1 MRLNELFEGG
11 KDIVAISFGRFNP
24 PHKGH
29 RAAWELMAK
38 AGDWYVGTN
47 SSTQGPKDPLPYDVK
62 IEAMKAIYPSLDGHL
77 IATTSWL
84 TMASELY
91 KKYKDAKLLVFTD
104 EDWVT
109 KTIQQ
114 YNGQENTHGFYNFS
128 EIEQQPTPRLSS
140 ATALRDAVKA
150 GDRKAFSDAAGIDAD
165 TKIDGKAY
173 FDLVAEYLMPY
184 AEKEKAKAAKKKK
197 VGEDVVAYDPNG
209 YWDVY
214 LWGNWYRGKHFDYGP
229 RKVAVPGTT
238 ESEAMEWIQNHA
250 DDIYEYY
257 YKKKFHN
264 GKRMLPQPVEKNLF
278 LNKTKPIGPSQ
289 SYRVP
294 PTEGVIEGADE
305 RKQNALWAQITAHE
319 KAAKKSKDLKQQHH
333 LKMASQLRSQLKTS
347 DNESV
352 SEAPIEMDPAEPMN
366 PMIYGHN
373 KANPGKLK
381 YRMLRAA
388 GQLKD
393 LAARAE
399 NASPAEWQIM
409 ARQFEELK
417 MNIEQIRHA
426 LEELGK
432 KRKKGG
438 IGSRGIDPMLDSIEE
453 GYGRYWCSTDKKWKT
468 RKGPKQ
474 TRKSK

>member
-1 MRLNELFEGG
+1 MKLNELFEAS
-11 KDIVAISFGRFNP
+11 KDVVAISFGRFNP

-38 AGDWYVGTN
+38 SGDWYVGTN

-62 IEAMKAIYPSLDGHL
+62 VEAMKAIYPSLEGHL
-77 IATTSWL
+77 ISSTSWL

-150 GDRKAFSDAAGIDAD
+150 GDRKAFSNAAGIDAD
-165 TKIDGKAY
+165 TKINGKAY

-184 AEKEKAKAAKKKK
+184 AEKEKAKAAKKK
-197 VGEDVVAYDPNG
+197 
-209 YWDVY
+209 
-214 LWGNWYRGKHFDYGP
+214 
-229 RKVAVPGTT
+229 
-238 ESEAMEWIQNHA
+238 
-250 DDIYEYY
+250 
-257 YKKKFHN
+257 
-264 GKRMLPQPVEKNLF
+264 
-278 LNKTKPIGPSQ
+278 TK
-289 SYRVP
+289 
-294 PTEGVIEGADE
+294 EGLE
-305 RKQNALWAQITAHE
+305 
-319 KAAKKSKDLKQQHH
+319 
-333 LKMASQLRSQLKTS
+333 
-347 DNESV
+347 
-352 SEAPIEMDPAEPMN
+352 EAPIEMDPAEPMN
-366 PMIYGHN
+366 PMIHSHD
-373 KANPGKLK
+373 KANPAKLK

-417 MNIEQIRHA
+417 MNMEQIRHA

-438 IGSRGIDPMLDSIEE
+438 IGSRGIDPMVDSVAE
-453 GYGRYWCSTDKKWKT
+453 GYGRYYCSTDKKWKT

-474 TRKSK
+474 SRKSS

>member
-1 MRLNELFEGG
+1 MKLNELFEAG
-11 KDIVAISFGRFNP
+11 KDVVAISFGRFNP

-62 IEAMKAIYPSLDGHL
+62 VEAMKAIYPSLEGHL
-77 IATTSWL
+77 MSSTSWL

-91 KKYKDAKLLVFTD
+91 KKYKNAKLLVFTD
-104 EDWVT
+104 EEWVT
-109 KTIQQ
+109 KTISQ

-128 EIEQQPTPRLSS
+128 DIEQRPTPRLSS

-150 GDRKAFSDAAGIDAD
+150 GDRKAFSNAAGIDAD
-165 TKIDGKAY
+165 TLINGKSY

-184 AEKEKAKAAKKKK
+184 AEKEKAKAEKAKKKVK
-197 VGEDVVAYDPNG
+197 EDVIAYDANG

-257 YKKKFHN
+257 FKKKFHN

-278 LNKTKPIGPSQ
+278 LDKTKPIGPSQ

-294 PTEGVIEGADE
+294 PTESLG
-305 RKQNALWAQITAHE
+305 
-319 KAAKKSKDLKQQHH
+319 
-333 LKMASQLRSQLKTS
+333 
-347 DNESV
+347 
-352 SEAPIEMDPAEPMN
+352 EAPLEMDPAEPMN
-366 PMIYGHN
+366 PMIYGHD

-399 NASPAEWQIM
+399 NASPGEWQIM

-417 MNIEQIRHA
+417 MNMEQIRHA

-432 KRKKGG
+432 MRKKGG
-438 IGSRGIDPMLDSIEE
+438 VRSRGIDPMVDNVNEA
-453 GYGRYWCSTDKKWKT
+453 GYGRYYCSTDKKWKT

-474 TRKSK
+474 SRKSS

>member
-1 MRLNELFEGG
+1 MKLNELFEAS
-11 KDIVAISFGRFNP
+11 KDVVAISFGRFNP

-38 AGDWYVGTN
+38 SGDWYVGTN

-62 IEAMKAIYPSLDGHL
+62 VEAMKAIYPSLEGHL
-77 IATTSWL
+77 ISSTSWL

-150 GDRKAFSDAAGIDAD
+150 GDRKAFSNAAGIDAD
-165 TKIDGKAY
+165 TKINGKAY

-184 AEKEKAKAAKKKK
+184 AEKEKAKAAKKKTK
-197 VGEDVVAYDPNG
+197 ED
-209 YWDVY
+209 
-214 LWGNWYRGKHFDYGP
+214 L
-229 RKVAVPGTT
+229 
-238 ESEAMEWIQNHA
+238 E
-250 DDIYEYY
+250 
-257 YKKKFHN
+257 
-264 GKRMLPQPVEKNLF
+264 
-278 LNKTKPIGPSQ
+278 
-289 SYRVP
+289 
-294 PTEGVIEGADE
+294 
-305 RKQNALWAQITAHE
+305 
-319 KAAKKSKDLKQQHH
+319 
-333 LKMASQLRSQLKTS
+333 
-347 DNESV
+347 
-352 SEAPIEMDPAEPMN
+352 EAPIEMDPAEPMN
-366 PMIYGHN
+366 PMIYSHD
-373 KANPGKLK
+373 KANPAKLK

-438 IGSRGIDPMLDSIEE
+438 IGSRGIDPMLDSQENVIEGPLGTVLSWPEVVNKINSVMKAMGWKGQRKDDNSYMFSTKGQLDDEFYMVIIENEGKNMFHYALGTVEEGDPHIGEEESLPTTEASVSELIDAVREGFGLGEQSVAE
-453 GYGRYWCSTDKKWKT
+453 GYGRYYCSTDKKWKT

-474 TRKSK
+474 SRKSS

>member
-1 MRLNELFEGG
+1 MRLNELFEDG

-62 IEAMKAIYPSLDGHL
+62 IEAMKAIYPSLEGHL

-165 TKIDGKAY
+165 TQINGKAY
-173 FDLVAEYLMPY
+173 FDLVAEYLLPY
-184 AEKEKAKAAKKKK
+184 AEKEKVKAAKKKK
-197 VGEDVVAYDPNG
+197 VSEDVLGYNEEG

-214 LWGNWYRGKHFDYGP
+214 LWGNWHNGKYYDFRP

-238 ESEAMEWIQNHA
+238 ESEAIEWIQNHE

-257 YKKKFHN
+257 HKKKFHN
-264 GKRMLPQPVEKNLF
+264 GKRMLPQPVDKNLF
-278 LNKTKPIGPSQ
+278 LDKTKPIGPSS

-294 PTEGVIEGADE
+294 PTEGLE
-305 RKQNALWAQITAHE
+305 
-319 KAAKKSKDLKQQHH
+319 
-333 LKMASQLRSQLKTS
+333 
-347 DNESV
+347 
-352 SEAPIEMDPAEPMN
+352 EAPIEMDPAEPMN
-366 PMIYGHN
+366 PMIYGHD

-393 LAARAE
+393 LASRAE

-432 KRKKGG
+432 LRKKGG
-438 IGSRGIDPMLDSIEE
+438 VRSRGIDPMLDSVEE
-453 GYGRYWCSTDKKWKT
+453 GCQYGRYYCSTDKKWKCRT
-468 RKGPKQ
+468 GPKQ
-474 TRKSK
+474 KRSS